1 MIATL
6 RQSGKY
12 FVTWRVL
19 NAMHF
24 GIPQNRPRVFI
35 VGLLRSAGRPAGF
48 GWPKPH
54 RRPPLP
60 LTRFLCGGAGVL
72 RGVTVG
78 TAAHDVQL
86 AKQFH
91 KALCAG
97 VCVCVCVSVC
107 CGWLC
112 LCVRW

>member
-1 MIATL
+1 MIDPL
-6 RQSGKY
+6 KRSGKY

-54 RRPPLP
+54 RRRPPLP

-72 RGVTVG
+72 RGPPRDGTVAHEMLERH
-78 TAAHDVQL
+78 AACSDR
-86 AKQFH
+86 
-91 KALCAG
+91 
-97 VCVCVCVSVC
+97 VSVIERRVDATER
-107 CGWLC
+107 GHRMLA
-112 LCVRW
+112 